1 MTTTTTVKNAATV
14 AFVNALLAE
23 CQKLGYTVVSRDPST
38 ETGLKENGGWCF
50 LRLEGTHEAG
60 ASLIIPLA
68 KTRLGNLH
76 SHVDLQGKD
85 GYVPLPKK
93 NGKVIC
99 HFQPDVAKVT
109 QILPMFLSAAKRATA
124 APTPKAPVAQPVAT
138 PPQAPAAS
146 LIAAIPAASQPDSQ
160 PEPDMDLD
168 ALMSE
173 ALTDTEE
180 APALS

>member
-1 MTTTTTVKNAATV
+1 MTQTTVKFPATI

-23 CQKLGYTVVSRDPST
+23 CAAKGYTVVSRDPST

-68 KTRLGNLH
+68 KHRLGNLH
-76 SHVDLQGKD
+76 SHVDLQGHD

-109 QILPMFLSAAKRATA
+109 QILPKFLSAAKRATA
-124 APTPKAPVAQPVAT
+124 APTVKATPSPTVVTPVA
-138 PPQAPAAS
+138 APATD
-146 LIAAIPAASQPDSQ
+146 LVAAAKAASMGDFPPAS
-160 PEPDMDLD
+160 PEMTDAEID
-168 ALMSE
+168 ALMADELATLDAAS
-173 ALTDTEE
+173 
-180 APALS
+180 